1 MLLWHLLR
9 KNIAVGQLVGYI
21 LATLLGLT
29 IVLMSIQFFT
39 DIRPVFS
46 EKKGVFARDYLVISK
61 KVSIFKTLK
70 ISKTS
75 FSEDE
80 MKEIVDQPFVKR
92 LAGFTTATFRVY
104 ASMAMGGKMANLG
117 TALFF
122 ESVPNQFLDIK
133 PDDWKWNEGSN
144 FIPIILP
151 RSYLTLYNFGFA
163 PSQGLPQLSGSMLS
177 KLDLTIELTGNAKD
191 ALFHSRIVGFTDR
204 INSIL
209 VPQSFMEWANAQFG
223 TASTPPSRL
232 ILEPYNL
239 TDPHMGDFFASHNY
253 EVANDKA
260 AAGEASSFLR
270 TLIFVVLGVGVIIT
284 LLALGLMLLSI
295 NLLIQKNH
303 EKIENLALAGYPA
316 SVIARPYQGL
326 VIVIN
331 SVIFVL
337 SFLMVSYLRD
347 YYITMF
353 SSSLHIDDTTWAWN
367 NLIWG
372 GGIILGLTIVNS
384 VWIYLKIREIRR

>member
-46 EKKGVFARDYLVISK
+46 EKQGVFARDYLVISK
-61 KVSIFKTLK
+61 KVSVFKTLK
-70 ISKTS
+70 ITNTS

-80 MKEIVDQPFVKR
+80 MKEIADQRFIKR
-92 LAGFTTATFRVY
+92 MAGFTTATFRVY
-104 ASMAMGGKMANLG
+104 ASMAIGGKVANLG
-117 TALFF
+117 TSLFF
-122 ESVPNQFLDIK
+122 ESVPNEFLDIK
-133 PDDWKWNEGSN
+133 PDDWKWSEGSN

-163 PSQGLPQLSGSMLS
+163 PSQGLPQLSSSMFS
-177 KLDLTIELTGNAKD
+177 KLDLTIELTGNSKD

-209 VPQSFMEWANAQFG
+209 VPQSFMDWANVQFG
-223 TASTPPSRL
+223 TSSAPPSRL

-239 TDPHMGDFFASHNY
+239 TDPHMGDFFASHDY

-270 TLIFVVLGVGVIIT
+270 TLIFVVLTVGVIIT

-303 EKIENLALAGYPA
+303 EKIENLALAGYP
-316 SVIARPYQGL
+316 SPVIARPYQGL

-331 SVIFVL
+331 GIIFVL

-347 YYITMF
+347 YYIVMF
-353 SSSLHIDDTTWAWN
+353 SSSLHIDDSSWEWN
-367 NLIWG
+367 NLLWG
-372 GGIILGLTIVNS
+372 GGIILGLTIVNN

>member
-61 KVSIFKTLK
+61 KVSIFRTLK

-75 FSEDE
+75 FSDGE
-80 MKEIVDQPFVKR
+80 MKEIAGQPFVKR

-104 ASMAMGGKMANLG
+104 ASMAMGGKVANLG

-163 PSQGLPQLSGSMLS
+163 PSQGLPQLS
-177 KLDLTIELTGNAKD
+177 
-191 ALFHSRIVGFTDR
+191 
-204 INSIL
+204 
-209 VPQSFMEWANAQFG
+209 
-223 TASTPPSRL
+223 
-232 ILEPYNL
+232 
-239 TDPHMGDFFASHNY
+239 
-253 EVANDKA
+253 
-260 AAGEASSFLR
+260 
-270 TLIFVVLGVGVIIT
+270 
-284 LLALGLMLLSI
+284 
-295 NLLIQKNH
+295 
-303 EKIENLALAGYPA
+303 
-316 SVIARPYQGL
+316 
-326 VIVIN
+326 
-331 SVIFVL
+331 
-337 SFLMVSYLRD
+337 
-347 YYITMF
+347 
-353 SSSLHIDDTTWAWN
+353 
-367 NLIWG
+367 
-372 GGIILGLTIVNS
+372 
-384 VWIYLKIREIRR
+384 

>member
-9 KNIAVGQLVGYI
+9 KNIAVGQLIGYI

-29 IVLMSIQFFT
+29 IVLMSIQLFT

-61 KVSIFKTLK
+61 KISIFKTLK

-75 FSEDE
+75 FSDEE
-80 MKEIVDQPFVKR
+80 MKEIANQSFVKR

-104 ASMAMGGKMANLG
+104 ASMSMGGKVANLG
-117 TALFF
+117 TSLFF
-122 ESVPNQFLDIK
+122 ESVPTDFLDIK
-133 PDDWKWNEGSN
+133 PTDWQWSEGSN

-163 PSQGLPQLSGSMLS
+163 PSQGLPQLSGNMLS

-209 VPQSFMEWANAQFG
+209 VPQSFMEWANVQFG
-223 TASTPPSRL
+223 TPSASPSRL

-239 TDPHMGDFFASHNY
+239 TDPHMGDFFASHDY

-260 AAGEASSFLR
+260 AAGEASSFLQ

-303 EKIENLALAGYPA
+303 EKIENLALAGYP
-316 SVIARPYQGL
+316 SSIIARPYQGL
-326 VIVIN
+326 VLVIN
-331 SVIFVL
+331 GIVFVL
-337 SFLMVSYLRD
+337 SLLIVSYLRS
-347 YYITMF
+347 YYIAMF
-353 SSSLHIDDTTWAWN
+353 ASSLHIDDASWAWN
-367 NLIWG
+367 NLFWG
-372 GGIILGLTIVNS
+372 GGIILGLCIVNS
-384 VWIYLKIREIRR
+384 LWIYLKIREIRR